1 MWRTQAVVSMLLEDI
16 GGLESADAGALRR
29 ARRRGRFVVALD
41 WLAIGLLVL
50 LHDGP
55 APQLTLRGGEQ
66 TLFTLG
72 VLAVA
77 VHSGF
82 RLAQL
87 HKLAGLARL
96 RRELEE
102 RSRQP

>member
-1 MWRTQAVVSMLLEDI
+1 MWRTQAVISMLFEDV
-16 GGLESADAGALRR
+16 GGLESADGEALRR
-29 ARRRGRFVVALD
+29 ARRRARWVVALD
-41 WLAIGLLVL
+41 WLAIAALVL
-50 LHDGP
+50 LHDGSR
-55 APQLTLRGGEQ
+55 PQLTLGGGEQ

-72 VLAVA
+72 ILAVA

-87 HKLAGLARL
+87 HKLAALERL

-102 RSRQP
+102 RTEE